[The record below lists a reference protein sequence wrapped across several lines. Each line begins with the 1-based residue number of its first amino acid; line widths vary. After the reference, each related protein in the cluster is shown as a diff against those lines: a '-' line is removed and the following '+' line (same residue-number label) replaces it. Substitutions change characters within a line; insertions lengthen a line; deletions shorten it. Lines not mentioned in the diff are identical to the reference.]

1 MIKYSDPKKIDNL
14 YPLEVYTCKL
24 DLGNLKKEYIKII
37 DLEGDKQCR
46 STNIKADMTDWR
58 LQDTYGNFEVLIDV
72 FSDIYKKIIEKTHP
86 EFYQILIGHYGD
98 TYVFKNINLWGAR
111 YRSREKTIP
120 HDHIPAKMSM
130 CLYLKTPKG
139 CPGLSFNDISKTIPV
154 SEDQLLIFDSSIKHS
169 VKSKKFRGTRYI
181 LSANIDPE

>member
-1 MIKYSDPKKIDNL
+1 MIKYSDPKKIDSLN
-14 YPLEVYTCKL
+14 PLNVYTCKL
-24 DLGNLKKEYIKII
+24 NLGNLKKEYIKII
-37 DLEGDKQCR
+37 DFERDKQHR

-58 LQDTYGNFEVLIDV
+58 LQDTYENFEVLLDV

-86 EFYQILIGHYGD
+86 EFYQILIEYYGSN
-98 TYVFKNINLWGAR
+98 YRFKNIDLWGAR
-111 YRSREKTIP
+111 YQSREKTIP

-139 CPGLSFNDISKTIPV
+139 CPGLSFNNISKTIPV
-154 SEDQLLIFDSSIKHS
+154 AEDQLLIFDASVKHS

-181 LSANIDPE
+181 LSANIHPE